1 MVSILPYFHFVPLYK
16 KLWTPYLP
24 SSILTTIISNSTSLV
39 VGFIKHSY
47 FIKHS
52 FDVWCFPMFSMYLK
66 HIAQWLTKNKHPT
79 RTSWIIHSM
88 FKMTLK
94 ENIPILQIKKWF
106 EAYGS
111 LVNNVQYNILI
122 QNKASFSKTIKG
134 ILFWFRTQSIFLKL
148 SSILAGFLMA
158 VKRNQL

>member
-1 MVSILPYFHFVPLYK
+1 
-16 KLWTPYLP
+16 
-24 SSILTTIISNSTSLV
+24 
-39 VGFIKHSY
+39 
-47 FIKHS
+47 
-52 FDVWCFPMFSMYLK
+52 
-66 HIAQWLTKNKHPT
+66 
-79 RTSWIIHSM
+79 M

-134 ILFWFRTQSIFLKL
+134 ILF
-148 SSILAGFLMA
+148 
-158 VKRNQL
+158 